1 MLASRFTNKKPSTTS
16 TYVTTYNYKPEP
28 IGLSF
33 FKRKELSLINRLVEN
48 MSRFLTKNGQLV
60 NQNKVLLQSYKTNL
74 KNAFDRSTN
83 VNNMK
88 KRFTNILTK
97 KASGRIFTEE
107 NRFPLYNSKTKSFSN
122 YNKALIYVNRVSK

>member
-16 TYVTTYNYKPEP
+16 PTTYNYKPQP
-28 IGLSF
+28 KGLSF
-33 FKRKELSLINRLVEN
+33 FKTKELSLINRLVEN

-60 NQNKVLLQSYKTNL
+60 NQNKELLQSYKTNL
-74 KNAFDRSTN
+74 KNALASSTS

-88 KRFTNILTK
+88 NRFTNILTK
-97 KASGRIFTEE
+97 KASGRISTEE

-122 YNKALIYVNRVSK
+122 YNKALIYVNRVNK